1 MNKNKFPKKGYCDP
15 CKDYVPYEIKEE
27 KRSVTVKGITFEA
40 TEYIPYCKNC
50 GEELWI
56 NEVERINDISIYDK
70 YREIVGLLTS
80 KQIKE
85 IRQKRNMSQVELATF
100 LSIGEKDIARYE
112 NGSIQSKAIDNMIR
126 MVGDDT
132 GFIAMNKVIHVNAP
146 ILKPLKNN

>member
-15 CKDYVPYEIKEE
+15 CNDYVSYEIKEE

-40 TEYIPYCKNC
+40 VELIPYCKNC

-85 IRQKRNMSQVELATF
+85 IRQKRNMSQRELAAF
-100 LSIGEKDIARYE
+100 LSIGEKDITRYE
-112 NGSIQSKAIDNMIR
+112 NGSVQSKAIDNMIR

-132 GFIAMNKVIHVNAP
+132 GFVAMNKVIHVDAS
-146 ILKPLKNN
+146 ILKPVKNN

>member
-1 MNKNKFPKKGYCDP
+1 MKLDNVKTGYCDR
-15 CKDYVPYEIKEE
+15 CGDYVPYEIKEE
-27 KRSVTVKGITFEA
+27 KRNVTVKGITFEA
-40 TEYIPYCKNC
+40 SEYIPYCKNC
-50 GEELWI
+50 EEELWI
-56 NEVERINDISIYDK
+56 NEVEGINDIIIYDK

-85 IRQKRNMSQVELATF
+85 IRQKRNMSQRELATF

-126 MVGDDT
+126 MVGDDA

-146 ILKPLKNN
+146 ILKPVKNN